1 MQKLDRWNRIV
12 WMLVGLGVGLRLMRY
27 LLAFPL
33 WGDECMVA
41 TNFLTRGYADLLRP
55 LDHCQVAPPLFLV
68 LELTAV
74 KLLGFSEWSL
84 RLVPLLSGIVALLV
98 FKHLAGRLLRGPAY
112 ALAVGLMAVA
122 FYPMRHSAE
131 VKPYASDLLVAVVLL
146 ALAVEW
152 WSDRNR
158 TRWLWALV
166 ATMPLALG
174 LSFPAVF
181 VAGGISLLLM
191 CELYRS
197 RDRSTILPVVAYHV
211 ALAVSLAG
219 LMAVSAATQ
228 LDEWGPM
235 MRACW
240 VTGFPPSPLHPVLL
254 LRWLAETYT
263 GHMFAYPL
271 GGSAGGSVLTL
282 VCFLAGLA
290 AWMRRG
296 DRRLA
301 VMLLAPFGLGLLSA
315 ALRLYPYGDNERLVQ
330 YLGPAICLLTG
341 LGIVQLV
348 ARLRP
353 ASRQWALPA
362 IVGLLGVIAGGEAVF
377 DLVHPYKHRCDWDHQ
392 SFARWFWSQSDG
404 STEVVA
410 MPHALNAAVYDQTDY
425 CAYLCYR
432 AIYGRRLKA
441 ASAVT
446 SSPVKPLD
454 CVVFRGD
461 QSRPKQPALD
471 VWLKQF
477 APRYQLAG
485 CTSHRVK
492 TDVGPPHD
500 FYGWYDVYR
509 FVPREGEAV
518 AQGEIQTQRK

>member
-1 MQKLDRWNRIV
+1 MQKFDRWNRAA
-12 WMLVGLGVGLRLMRY
+12 WMLVGLGVALRLMRY

-41 TNFLTRGYADLLRP
+41 TNFLTRGYADLLLP

-131 VKPYASDLLVAVVLL
+131 VKPYASDLLVAVVLS
-146 ALAVEW
+146 ALAVQW
-152 WSDRNR
+152 WSDRSR

-166 ATMPLALG
+166 AAMPVAVG

-181 VAGGISLLLM
+181 VAGGISLLLL

-197 RDRSTILPVVAYHV
+197 RDRSTILPVVAYHA

-228 LDEWGPM
+228 LEEWGPM
-235 MRACW
+235 MRTCW
-240 VTGFPPSPLHPVLL
+240 VASFPPSPLHPLLL

-282 VCFLAGLA
+282 VCFLAGLT

-315 ALRLYPYGDNERLVQ
+315 ALRVYPYGDN
-330 YLGPAICLLTG
+330 
-341 LGIVQLV
+341 
-348 ARLRP
+348 
-353 ASRQWALPA
+353 
-362 IVGLLGVIAGGEAVF
+362 
-377 DLVHPYKHRCDWDHQ
+377 
-392 SFARWFWSQSDG
+392 
-404 STEVVA
+404 
-410 MPHALNAAVYDQTDY
+410 
-425 CAYLCYR
+425 
-432 AIYGRRLKA
+432 
-441 ASAVT
+441 
-446 SSPVKPLD
+446 
-454 CVVFRGD
+454 
-461 QSRPKQPALD
+461 
-471 VWLKQF
+471 
-477 APRYQLAG
+477 
-485 CTSHRVK
+485 
-492 TDVGPPHD
+492 
-500 FYGWYDVYR
+500 
-509 FVPREGEAV
+509 
-518 AQGEIQTQRK
+518 